1 MGRFYGMTMVV
12 LVFLTI
18 SALMGVDHAK
28 VANNYDDRN
37 CLFSPS
43 DHHPPSSSSSS
54 SSAPPPFSSAEDS
67 ILGKLKCSDF
77 LKEEMITKVLE
88 HLKAPKF
95 IKTILEKSTKFGICV
110 ANKFCN
116 CLTVPYEPVI
126 VGCLVALG
134 LVCMKE
140 AISGHV
146 YACTLGCAKSMIN
159 STNHTLDDEAIGDF
173 CYSKCMRS
181 V

>member
-1 MGRFYGMTMVV
+1 MERFYGMTMVG

-18 SALMGVDHAK
+18 STLMGVDHAK
-28 VANNYDDRN
+28 VANNYDDHN
-37 CLFSPS
+37 CLPPS
-43 DHHPPSSSSSS
+43 DHQPPSSSSSS
-54 SSAPPPFSSAEDS
+54 LAPPTFSSAEDS

-77 LKEEMITKVLE
+77 LKEEMVTKALE

-95 IKTILEKSTKFGICV
+95 IKAILEKSTKFGICV

-116 CLTVPYEPVI
+116 CLMVPDEPVI
-126 VGCLVALG
+126 IGCLVALG